1 MKLYLSLLSSQHG
14 IIIDALKGGRRGR
27 KVKAKH
33 TEPKGVHGGGDDHMD
48 MYGQRRY
55 KDWIDS
61 QRRQALHLVGTENN
75 LSDRTQN
82 AHGENNS

>member
-1 MKLYLSLLSSQHG
+1 
-14 IIIDALKGGRRGR
+14 
-27 KVKAKH
+27 
-33 TEPKGVHGGGDDHMD
+33 MD

-75 LSDRTQN
+75 INTMHSILSHHPSITTIPLLVLK
-82 AHGENNS
+82 